1 MLQSKIGSTLMLR
14 GKSNRRASRGMHSR
28 EPGFVKQ
35 KPGKAQLPGRW
46 AMAGF
51 GLSKARSAQDAQNE
65 PARHPRSRRCHP
77 TVRKVSAAPQGT
89 NRYPTP
95 CTVNR
100 CLGFSALSPNF
111 LRSCTMT

>member
-14 GKSNRRASRGMHSR
+14 GKSNRRASRGSHSR
-28 EPGFVKQ
+28 EPTFVKQ
-35 KPGKAQLPGRW
+35 KPGKAALLGTR

-51 GLSKARSAQDAQNE
+51 GLSEAHSAQDAQNA
-65 PARHPRSRRCHP
+65 PARHARRRRRH
-77 TVRKVSAAPQGT
+77 VRDDRAKPPQGT

-100 CLGFSALSPNF
+100 CLGFSAFSPNF